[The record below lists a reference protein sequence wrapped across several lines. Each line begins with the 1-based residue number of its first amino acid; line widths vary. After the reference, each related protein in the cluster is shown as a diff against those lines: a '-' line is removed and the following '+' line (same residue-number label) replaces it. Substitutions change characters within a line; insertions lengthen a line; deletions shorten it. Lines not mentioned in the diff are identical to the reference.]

1 VTHAAA
7 AGGETRTVPTRNEIL
22 LKFQKDLQELSAYF
36 EAELAKIEKARLRK
50 FGTMPSSRDV
60 VDDFERSSAAAM
72 AERDGDRS
80 RALGAREKAVAAA
93 AQKRRDAFRDA
104 EKDWREAER
113 EAERERDDAREKENR
128 KYEDKLDEISEI
140 LPMYK
145 QTPLREA
152 ENARHEKEIKR
163 LAEDFD
169 IAWNRAR
176 EDYQSAN
183 QEALDEE
190 RAATEAA
197 NGAEKEA
204 LDAAEIEHAQTLENA
219 AHKLHDTLLKLAD
232 TKELE
237 EGFQQRLRDTR
248 QRWEAEKAAL
258 RARFKKDYD
267 GG

>member
-1 VTHAAA
+1 
-7 AGGETRTVPTRNEIL
+7 VPTRNEIL

-50 FGTMPSSRDV
+50 FGTMPSSRDA
-60 VDDFERSSAAAM
+60 VDAFERSSAAAM

-93 AQKRRDAFRDA
+93 AQERRDAFRDA

-152 ENARHEKEIKR
+152 ENARHEKEMKR
-163 LAEDFD
+163 IEDDFTT
-169 IAWNRAR
+169 AWDRAR

-204 LDAAEIEHAQTLENA
+204 LDAAGAEYAQTVESA
-219 AHKLHDTLLKLAD
+219 ADRLHGALLKLAD

-237 EGFQQRLRDTR
+237 EGFQQQLRAVR
-248 QRWEAEKAAL
+248 QRRETEKAAL
-258 RARFKKDYD
+258 RARFKKDYESA
-267 GG
+267 